1 MKIGKTFSHHPTVH
15 TEWFNFIHALNF
27 IFLCFGV
34 MNQKQ
39 GKQISNQGQNQ
50 FKTKFFLTRA
60 QQQQIVQTTVH
71 IYQQHSNCPS
81 CSLNHLILSENRQQD
96 HRVTL
101 TLGTGAQVKKGYMSS
116 FLSAQ
121 SLPMATS
128 HQNQETYKSGMSQ
141 PFRWFK
147 PALVNVL
154 SNIVLR

>member
-1 MKIGKTFSHHPTVH
+1 MKIGETFSHYPTGH
-15 TEWFNFIHALNF
+15 WFNFIYALNF

-128 HQNQETYKSGMSQ
+128 HQNQETYKSGMPSLSGGSNQ
-141 PFRWFK
+141 PWLMFS
-147 PALVNVL
+147 PT
-154 SNIVLR
+154 SY